1 MSASASI
8 RQATP
13 HDEDSVLALM
23 EGFCLSEGKT
33 FQRDQAQTG
42 LSPLLESDTHGVV
55 LVAES
60 ESVLVG
66 YAVVCWSWSVE
77 IGGAE
82 ACLDEIYVSSRDKGI
97 GSALIGAAREV
108 CVAHGMRR
116 IFLETEAINDDARR
130 LYERHGFKAEDS
142 IWMAL
147 TL

>member
-1 MSASASI
+1 MSSSTLI

-13 HDEDSVLALM
+13 HDEDAVLTLM
-23 EGFCLSEGKT
+23 KGFCQSEGKT
-33 FQRDQAQTG
+33 FASEQAQTG
-42 LSPLLESDTHGVV
+42 LSPLLESDTQGVV

-60 ESVLVG
+60 GSVLVG
-66 YAVVCWSWSVE
+66 YAVICWSWSVE

-82 ACLDEIYVSSRDKGI
+82 ACLDEIYVSLRDKGI
-97 GSALIGAAREV
+97 GSALIGATREV

-116 IFLETEAINDDARR
+116 IFLETEATNDDARR
-130 LYERHGFKAEDS
+130 LYERHGYEAEDS

>member
-1 MSASASI
+1 VSASVSI

-13 HDEDSVLALM
+13 HDEEAVLTLM
-23 EGFCLSEGKT
+23 EGFCLSEDKT
-33 FQRDQAQTG
+33 FQRDQALTG

-55 LVAES
+55 LIAES
-60 ESVLVG
+60 ELVLVG
-66 YAVVCWSWSVE
+66 YSVICWSWSVE

-97 GSALIGAAREV
+97 GSLLIGATREV

-116 IFLETEAINDDARR
+116 IFLETEAINEGARR